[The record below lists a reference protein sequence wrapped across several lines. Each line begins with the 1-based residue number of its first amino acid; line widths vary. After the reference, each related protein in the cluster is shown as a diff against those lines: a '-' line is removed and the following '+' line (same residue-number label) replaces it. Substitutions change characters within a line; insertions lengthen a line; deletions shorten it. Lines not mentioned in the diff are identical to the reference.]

1 MLGRPCLRIEG
12 LMKGLVI
19 FVVSVIIKTVC
30 QYTIT
35 LRMERLALEL
45 RFDEVQAIN
54 ASKRQVLKTL
64 KDKLN
69 KEAQVLKQAK
79 R

>member
-1 MLGRPCLRIEG
+1 
-12 LMKGLVI
+12 MKGLVI